1 MRDLNY
7 NTPFDSDRDEEPFL
21 PIVYRDSKSS
31 TPDSTGLPIETDPLH
46 RAVIQVESG
55 GDPFAINPKSG
66 ARGRRQVMLA
76 TAGDPG
82 YGVLPAKD
90 DSIEEVDRVG
100 KDYLNAMVEKYDG
113 NIIYAIA
120 AYNQGPGKTDKWI
133 DAGADLNDLNAETR
147 AYIPKVLAAL
157 DSVKER
163 PALVVPEHKPVTPL
177 GHFEIEHSNIDYSLY
192 STPLSAP
199 ALEDIPLARRMSA
212 GWAKEKTIF
221 GNIWTVTKAAGLSAI
236 STNKTYK
243 QKLADINEQELREFL
258 EEYPEFRGVS
268 LYDEDLG
275 MLAGRMGVA
284 LLDPITLLVPW
295 TKIAKAGKVVSI
307 GVGGGFGAA
316 DAALWGHVHQ
326 QEVDPTM
333 IGVAAALGGSSSA
346 LSDWIGTK
354 FIKSRGGRDQQ
365 VADDT
370 SATVRE
376 SIAEGKSAIDAI
388 DYASKSGDVVLDG
401 PEIVPKKTTFP
412 PQKTDPKKAS
422 LELEDLR
429 TNSVGKPYQ
438 VSRETID
445 YEDTVAAEEV
455 ARAGSKFEVDPLF
468 DADIIDDMAKIGKLR
483 TEKIDEIAE
492 LTAKIPKIK
501 NVNALTEA
509 EKAEQKIIEGELK
522 TARQELSGL
531 TRDYNNLRLQNKQH
545 VINRGMD
552 GHDLTESIFDR
563 AIKDDKITA
572 GTLEY
577 LIREGTRPAFG
588 ALGGYT
594 ASHFFL
600 DQDDGWGG
608 IVSFMVAGAGL
619 MRWQRMLQKADISHY
634 DKETGMLIVNKEWK
648 KWMSS
653 TYQKFL
659 TSATASTKLDSLG
672 GAGKIVANL
681 LLDRPGGGTKS
692 VEHRS
697 YVAITEYL
705 RNLGTSLGDSLGD
718 KAVRKVAGEMI
729 NFEHMKGYVRPTVGY
744 KGIAGDLETGL
755 TQSQLD
761 EVMRVVPLLK
771 QQRDALARSV
781 KNVKIDFDEI
791 ENYGM
796 PQLYNHEAITR
807 NPEEFKNIIREQF
820 KRGKFKDKKLS
831 EKQIDKRVESLYEN
845 MFMKG
850 LSQDRIKKRFNEEKL
865 VGDNFKMRPL
875 LDHFEKTRFIKD
887 DDVRKA
893 LAEAGFLELDTLDVF
908 YTYADKTIKIRE
920 FASTFGPN
928 GDFLEQAF
936 TEVDKAFKG
945 VRNSDSHLAYKNAM
959 KDTVNAFFGKYGDA
973 WHGTHPVASVTIKSL
988 VGLANMMY
996 LTRVGVTSLADF
1008 ISPWKTSTLA
1018 AETKGVTG
1026 RFQPGGALHKRAGLQ
1041 YDNSFELELSALM
1054 IHSVDPLQ
1062 SVTQKLNNM
1071 QRGFFRI
1078 TGLKT
1083 VTEAAGKYAFD
1094 VGAYRAF
1101 EISEQLI
1108 KNPKI
1113 SKALGRELKELGLQ
1127 EDDLSNLARF
1137 KSAEEA
1143 FGDDTGREILTRAG
1157 QKAMDR
1163 DRLVPKVGNRL
1174 LFTQHRDPFI
1184 RSFGQFM
1191 SWTQAKTAQT
1201 NALVKRIEDGDA
1213 KLAARMLGAT
1223 VIGTGAVQFLRDT
1236 IKPSYDPDRD
1246 LPTSDL
1252 ENFTKKTFELSG
1264 ELLPWWATKAGSA
1277 WKYNFKKGE
1286 GITEAASPALSYA
1299 NDVLKGFGHSIEN
1312 IAGGDVEGFA
1322 QDIVSVTPIAHEI
1335 NKYLRRWDLPRL
1347 EDKSNGSSKSGRSR
1361 GMCSGLIL

>member
-1 MRDLNY
+1 
-7 NTPFDSDRDEEPFL
+7 
-21 PIVYRDSKSS
+21 
-31 TPDSTGLPIETDPLH
+31 
-46 RAVIQVESG
+46 
-55 GDPFAINPKSG
+55 
-66 ARGRRQVMLA
+66 
-76 TAGDPG
+76 
-82 YGVLPAKD
+82 
-90 DSIEEVDRVG
+90 
-100 KDYLNAMVEKYDG
+100 
-113 NIIYAIA
+113 
-120 AYNQGPGKTDKWI
+120 
-133 DAGADLNDLNAETR
+133 
-147 AYIPKVLAAL
+147 
-157 DSVKER
+157 
-163 PALVVPEHKPVTPL
+163 
-177 GHFEIEHSNIDYSLY
+177 
-192 STPLSAP
+192 
-199 ALEDIPLARRMSA
+199 
-212 GWAKEKTIF
+212 
-221 GNIWTVTKAAGLSAI
+221 
-236 STNKTYK
+236 
-243 QKLADINEQELREFL
+243 
-258 EEYPEFRGVS
+258 
-268 LYDEDLG
+268 
-275 MLAGRMGVA
+275 
-284 LLDPITLLVPW
+284 
-295 TKIAKAGKVVSI
+295 
-307 GVGGGFGAA
+307 
-316 DAALWGHVHQ
+316 
-326 QEVDPTM
+326 
-333 IGVAAALGGSSSA
+333 
-346 LSDWIGTK
+346 
-354 FIKSRGGRDQQ
+354 
-365 VADDT
+365 
-370 SATVRE
+370 
-376 SIAEGKSAIDAI
+376 
-388 DYASKSGDVVLDG
+388 
-401 PEIVPKKTTFP
+401 
-412 PQKTDPKKAS
+412 
-422 LELEDLR
+422 
-429 TNSVGKPYQ
+429 
-438 VSRETID
+438 
-445 YEDTVAAEEV
+445 
-455 ARAGSKFEVDPLF
+455 
-468 DADIIDDMAKIGKLR
+468 
-483 TEKIDEIAE
+483 
-492 LTAKIPKIK
+492 
-501 NVNALTEA
+501 
-509 EKAEQKIIEGELK
+509 
-522 TARQELSGL
+522 
-531 TRDYNNLRLQNKQH
+531 
-545 VINRGMD
+545 
-552 GHDLTESIFDR
+552 
-563 AIKDDKITA
+563 
-572 GTLEY
+572 
-577 LIREGTRPAFG
+577 
-588 ALGGYT
+588 
-594 ASHFFL
+594 
-600 DQDDGWGG
+600 
-608 IVSFMVAGAGL
+608 
-619 MRWQRMLQKADISHY
+619 
-634 DKETGMLIVNKEWK
+634 
-648 KWMSS
+648 
-653 TYQKFL
+653 
-659 TSATASTKLDSLG
+659 
-672 GAGKIVANL
+672 
-681 LLDRPGGGTKS
+681 
-692 VEHRS
+692 
-697 YVAITEYL
+697 
-705 RNLGTSLGDSLGD
+705 
-718 KAVRKVAGEMI
+718 
-729 NFEHMKGYVRPTVGY
+729 
-744 KGIAGDLETGL
+744 
-755 TQSQLD
+755 
-761 EVMRVVPLLK
+761 
-771 QQRDALARSV
+771 
-781 KNVKIDFDEI
+781 
-791 ENYGM
+791 
-796 PQLYNHEAITR
+796 
-807 NPEEFKNIIREQF
+807 
-820 KRGKFKDKKLS
+820 
-831 EKQIDKRVESLYEN
+831 
-845 MFMKG
+845 MKG

-928 GDFLEQAF
+928 GEFLEQAF

-1008 ISPWKTSTLA
+1008 ISPWKTSTFA
-1018 AETKGVTG
+1018 AATKGVTG

-1041 YDNSFELELSALM
+1041 YDNSFELELSALLV
-1054 IHSVDPLQ
+1054 HSVDPLQ

-1361 GMCSGLIL
+1361 GDVFRFDPLATGGEVDIPNAVERPENRRNPYTGERFVDGAGGAFRADDDPLRRLGVVGGGSVDPLVRLGFSGGGQRRGLGAGSLISRFITRGVGRKTSDLNPYSTAARTQIPAKKTPAPGGRIQFNEGGATYNIQRGDTLSRLADRFNTTVERLAAMNKIKDINKISAGQDLKIPEQRVVQRVPPKRTNILSALGRLLVPEARASAKPKPKSYTVQAGDTLSEIAGKSGISSKDLIRINKIKDPNRIAVGQTLRLPVTEAPPEQKEGIFGRVLGALRKMSPITEAEALQAKAPPEQADGVVDEIKNLFGGLKETMTLPENLVAYGKWVVGNKIANITGKNIEGSDINVGDFDESVQDVYRAAVENARKDDRTSIRYTDYPLMENGMRPWDFYRGEFSPEDKRREKQSKFDLVTQSFRDPVFEAFTTTGVFNFKNNPDGGFDIVGDPYGFDPKKSPTRSPYLDEYDAYSEAVHGAHDIEAAGAPFSFNVVGTVQPRT